1 MSSFETSSIEGKFR
15 IAFVSPVG
23 DIGGAER
30 VIAAISS
37 GLAERSIDH
46 RIFCLREGD
55 WTLGNWS
62 SETKV
67 VAFPGGYRIRQ
78 PFRLWKAVRWL
89 RRQFKDYRPTIIHA
103 NHGGWWLTAMAARGM
118 TATKIWHLY
127 DYPDRKDIQVLAGE
141 RLPPSGVIFTGEY
154 VGSGHPSLM
163 RLPHAFIRPVT
174 LEPAQF
180 AQGACDDHAVDRVIR
195 PGERYLLNVARWQ
208 PHKGFRYLVD
218 VVQLLQERARLPSDL
233 RVVIIGKPAN
243 REQELFR
250 EEIFVQMRA
259 KEVFDRFVFV
269 ESCSDSG
276 LRAFYRRA
284 VTLVHPSTTEG
295 FGLTLIEAMSMGT
308 PVIACD
314 ASGPSEILDHGRY
327 GCLISKGDASKLSDA
342 IERMLFDQAFRSK
355 MRLES
360 LERAKAFSKERMISE
375 TLAFYARL
383 APEMA

>member
-1 MSSFETSSIEGKFR
+1 MSSFESSSIDGKCR

-37 GLAERSIDH
+37 GFAERSIDH
-46 RIFCLREGD
+46 QIFCLREGD
-55 WTLGNWS
+55 WTRGHWS

-67 VAFPGGYRIRQ
+67 VPFPGGYRIRQ
-78 PFRLWKAVRWL
+78 PLRLLKAVRWL
-89 RRQFKDYRPTIIHA
+89 KRHLDDYQPTVIHA
-103 NHGGWWLTAMAARGM
+103 NHGAWWLTALATRKNAAV
-118 TATKIWHLY
+118 KIWHLY

-141 RLPPSGVIFTGEY
+141 RLPPTGVIFTGEY
-154 VGSGHPSLM
+154 VGSGHPTLM

-174 LEPAQF
+174 LEPRHF
-180 AQGACDDHAVDRVIR
+180 AQGARDDNAVDRVIR
-195 PGERYLLNVARWQ
+195 PEERYLLNVARWQ

-218 VVQLLQERARLPSDL
+218 AVHLLQARARLPSDL

-243 REQELFR
+243 REQQLFR
-250 EEIFVQMRA
+250 EEILTQMRA

-276 LRAFYRRA
+276 LRAFYKKA

-327 GCLISKGDASKLSDA
+327 GCLVPKGDANRLSDA
-342 IERMLFDQAFRSK
+342 IEKMLFEHEFRAQK
-355 MRLES
+355 RLES
-360 LERAKAFSKERMISE
+360 IDRAEAFSRDKMINE

-383 APEMA
+383 ALKVA

>member
-1 MSSFETSSIEGKFR
+1 VR

-30 VIAAISS
+30 VIASLSS
-37 GLAERSIDH
+37 GLKKRRIDH
-46 RIFCLREGD
+46 RVFCLREGD
-55 WTLGNWS
+55 WTRKEWS
-62 SETKV
+62 SNTEV

-78 PFRLWKAVRWL
+78 PLRLWKAVRWL
-89 RRQFKDYRPTIIHA
+89 RRQFDEYKPTVIHA
-103 NHGGWWLTAMAARGM
+103 NHGAWWLTALAARRI
-118 TATKIWHLY
+118 AAVKIWHLY

-141 RLPPSGVIFTGEY
+141 WLSPTGVIFTGEY
-154 VGSGHPSLM
+154 VGSGHPALM

-174 LEPAQF
+174 LEPTLF
-180 AQGACDDHAVDRVIR
+180 AQGTCYDDAVDCVIR
-195 PGERYLLNVARWQ
+195 QGERYLLNVARWQ

-218 VVQLLQERARLPSDL
+218 AVHLLQERGQFPADH

-250 EEIFVQMRA
+250 EEIFAQM
-259 KEVFDRFVFV
+259 KSKGVFDRFVFV

-276 LRAFYRRA
+276 LRAFYKRA
-284 VTLVHPSTTEG
+284 ITLVHPSTSEG

-327 GCLISKGDASKLSDA
+327 GCLVPKGDAGKLADVIERILSDHQLRA
-342 IERMLFDQAFRSK
+342 K
-355 MRLES
+355 KVLES
-360 LERAKAFSKERMISE
+360 LDRSKAFSKEKMISE
-375 TLAFYARL
+375 TLAFYTRL
-383 APEMA
+383 SQTTA